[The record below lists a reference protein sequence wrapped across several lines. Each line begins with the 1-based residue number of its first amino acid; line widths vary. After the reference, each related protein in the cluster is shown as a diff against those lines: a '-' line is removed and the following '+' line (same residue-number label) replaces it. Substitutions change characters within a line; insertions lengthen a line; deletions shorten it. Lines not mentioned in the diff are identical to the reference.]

1 MSPALLFC
9 NSPTPE
15 GCTRHSPSF
24 SAAPLSWNY
33 TLLTLIGFLTSLA
46 SKLVNTHTPE
56 RDHPLG

>member
-9 NSPTPE
+9 NGPTPE
-15 GCTRHSPSF
+15 GCTRHCLSF
-24 SAAPLSWNY
+24 SAALLSWNY

-56 RDHPLG
+56 RAHPLG